1 MIKIDKGLKI
11 YLSILI
17 VSWILII
24 VYLIHFENKNQIER
38 QLESYPY
45 NHSQITDSTLKSK

>member
-1 MIKIDKGLKI
+1 MIKMDKGLKL

-24 VYLIHFENKNQIER
+24 FYLIHFENENQIER

-45 NHSQITDSTLKSK
+45 NHSQITDSTLKNK